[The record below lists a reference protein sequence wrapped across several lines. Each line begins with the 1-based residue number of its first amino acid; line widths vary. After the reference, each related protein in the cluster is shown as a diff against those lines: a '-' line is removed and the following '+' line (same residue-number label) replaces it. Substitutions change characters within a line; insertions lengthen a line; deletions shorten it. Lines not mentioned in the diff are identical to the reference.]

1 MPQKRWFETQELRSN
16 LTQLFNHIR
25 DLLPLIESLTHWAGP
40 EAVLLREGPY
50 VWFSAVWSGLDR
62 DSTSLLSLVAN
73 CSAKVLRA
81 QSIAPSTTAQHQ
93 SNGCNNS
100 GIQAMVW
107 CCVVRRAAV
116 GYHDSAFS
124 DACTA
129 KLNNSYTDLWKLFF
143 PRATPANDP
152 KGSLSEDF
160 LCKFILGLAEVHTG
174 VMDSK
179 YDLLLFVIAVFYVR
193 RRLSE

>member
-1 MPQKRWFETQELRSN
+1 
-16 LTQLFNHIR
+16 
-25 DLLPLIESLTHWAGP
+25 
-40 EAVLLREGPY
+40 
-50 VWFSAVWSGLDR
+50 
-62 DSTSLLSLVAN
+62 
-73 CSAKVLRA
+73 
-81 QSIAPSTTAQHQ
+81 
-93 SNGCNNS
+93 
-100 GIQAMVW
+100 MVW

-193 RRLSE
+193 RRLSARSYDKAALEHHGPCPIATPSRLSTAHLLPHRPRFAP